1 MTLCR
6 EQLRLCQP
14 LFSGP
19 VWKPLTAKQTA
30 RTMARVKGMQRKAT
44 QYDGRKWEV
53 KDMTLYEHHTGYFG
67 GRQAK
72 GPGRDKTRFL

>member
-1 MTLCR
+1 
-6 EQLRLCQP
+6 
-14 LFSGP
+14 
-19 VWKPLTAKQTA
+19 
-30 RTMARVKGMQRKAT
+30 MARVKGMQRKAT